1 MPSFTRA
8 ELCQGELILEV
19 VAFGEEYP
27 CFETAIS
34 SLFEG
39 WSFGAQSWKRFF
51 AALGRCQSQHLVME
65 YSGLILVLRNSNF
78 SVYCASRASHHSSNR
93 HISAAPGIKYVLS
106 RRKELILSVVKK
118 KYVASIQG
126 PASVDLHLS
135 ELPWRRKMLSFWY
148 ARGREKKNKR

>member
-1 MPSFTRA
+1 
-8 ELCQGELILEV
+8 
-19 VAFGEEYP
+19 
-27 CFETAIS
+27 
-34 SLFEG
+34 
-39 WSFGAQSWKRFF
+39 
-51 AALGRCQSQHLVME
+51 ME

-135 ELPWRRKMLSFWY
+135 APVKEENAIFLVRK
-148 ARGREKKNKR
+148 GEGKKNKR